1 MAKKTKEKKS
11 KAEELELEIINLDVE
26 EAPVEVETEAEAEV
40 ATEVETEA
48 EAEVATEVETEV
60 EAEVVTEVET
70 EAEAETVSEVT
81 EEPEK
86 PVFSV
91 ESFLKDLKARLAGNK
106 KQVGIIAAVVALVII
121 IAGIVGFNIYERSVV
136 YKVCR
141 VEAGIEVT
149 VADFLKKADENA
161 VFAKGSDKIDIS
173 VPGTYRLKVKTGAFT
188 HTCTLHIEDTTAPEV
203 EVNSVSLGY
212 GDTCKADAFIKQI
225 TDATATKVAFVKEP
239 DFKKFDEQKV
249 EIVVTDAADNATT
262 VEAQLVIMPVV
273 PSISIEIGEEW
284 PEISD
289 FVLVDAEAKF
299 VTTEEDVEIDQ
310 LVPGTYQFIIEI
322 EGRQYTVEVVTVD
335 TVAPVLEVKDVNG
348 FAHAVLDAG
357 KFVASC
363 EDLTKVTYS
372 YETAPDFTKLGEQEV
387 VVVATDESGNQT
399 KQTAKLTLVED
410 TVAPVITGVKDLL
423 VYVGDT
429 VSYRSGVKVT
439 DNSGVEIEL
448 KVDSSAVDVKKAG
461 TYTIVYSATDGA
473 GNTTSVTTSINVRER
488 AYTLEEVNF
497 LADRALAT
505 IINNGMN
512 NYQKAQ
518 AIFNY
523 IQRSISYINYSA
535 KGDYVRAAYEGLA
548 MGKGDCYVFACVS
561 KVMLTRAG
569 ITNMDIERI
578 RVGDTMHFWN
588 LVDIGDG
595 HGWYHFDAT
604 PRKDKTRFF
613 LWDDA
618 SIKAYSDSH
627 NNSHN
632 YDRNLYPYVP

>member
-1 MAKKTKEKKS
+1 MEKKDNVNENNIEVLDLDTIEEEVT
-11 KAEELELEIINLDVE
+11 AEEVVPEVVE
-26 EAPVEVETEAEAEV
+26 EVVP
-40 ATEVETEA
+40 
-48 EAEVATEVETEV
+48 
-60 EAEVVTEVET
+60 EVV
-70 EAEAETVSEVT
+70 
-81 EEPEK
+81 EEKENPASTFVK
-86 PVFSV
+86 NLFA
-91 ESFLKDLKARLAGNK
+91 DK
-106 KQVGIIAAVVALVII
+106 KRMGIIAGVAALVII
-121 IAGIVGFNIYERSVV
+121 IAGIVGFNIYERSII

-141 VEAGIEVT
+141 VEAGIEVS

-161 VFAKGSDKIDIS
+161 AFAKGSDKIDIS
-173 VPGTYRLKVKTGAFT
+173 VPGEYHLKIKTGPFT
-188 HTCTLHIEDTTAPEV
+188 HACTLHIEDTTVPEV
-203 EVNSVSLGY
+203 EVNPVVLGY
-212 GDTCKADAFIKQI
+212 GDTCKAEDFIKQI
-225 TDATATKVAFVKEP
+225 TDATATKVAFVNEP

-262 VEAQLVIMPVV
+262 VETQLVIMPVV
-273 PSISIEIGEEW
+273 PSISIEVGSDW
-284 PEISD
+284 PKISD

-299 VTTEEDVEIDQ
+299 VATEEEVEIDQ
-310 LVPGTYQFIIEI
+310 LVPGTYPFIIEI
-322 EGRQYTVEVVTVD
+322 NGRQYNVEVVTVD

-348 FAHAVLDAG
+348 FAYAALDAG
-357 KFVASC
+357 RFVASC
-363 EDLTKVTYS
+363 EDLTKVTYT
-372 YETAPDFTKLGEQEV
+372 YETDPDFTQIGTQEV
-387 VVVATDESGNQT
+387 IIVATDEGGNQC
-399 KQTAKLTLVED
+399 KQTAKLTIVED
-410 TVAPVITGVKDLL
+410 TVAPVITGVKDLV

-429 VSYRSGVKVT
+429 VSYRSGVTVT

-448 KVDSSAVDVKKAG
+448 KVDTSAVDVKNAG
-461 TYTIVYSATDGA
+461 TYTIVYSATDYA
-473 GNTTSVTTSINVRER
+473 GNTTSITTSINIRER

-497 LADRALAT
+497 LADRALAS
-505 IINNGMN
+505 IINDGMN

-523 IQRSISYINYSA
+523 IQRSISYVNYSA
-535 KGDYVRAAYEGLA
+535 KGDYVKAAYEGLA
-548 MGKGDCYVFACVS
+548 TGKGDCYVFACVS

-604 PRKDKTRFF
+604 PRKDKTKFF